1 MTSKPP
7 PEAHNPAK
15 LRAAFTLQQHAARM
29 SRSLV
34 AAVLLLTA
42 TAHAQTGT
50 GTSATTTCTAGAM
63 MAALGVVV
71 PFNGKSQNVA
81 ASSNATIFDTAEC
94 QCQTNDIQLQIQITA
109 AYPQSMASGQLQ
121 IFVGPSCDN
130 QLNRTNGTCQQLTGL
145 SIDFTSFVQGTTS
158 TSPYLNVNIPA
169 GPLFNPN
176 NAGSA
181 NCPLSQI
188 LVNNFY
194 MLFAPPGV
202 DITTMPQVCSITL
215 GENLQTPLPV
225 TGVNV
230 SAGDSAVTLSWT
242 APTGVGEQVP
252 FEYQILCADADGNP
266 VPGKDTTVR
275 AYSVCLDP
283 ATNNISRRTNY
294 VTASGSGTATDDGG
308 VTPADLGMQVPFNP
322 PPEPEDVHTLATDD
336 AGVADDGGA
345 QPITNSDFAKT
356 LDPAFICSGEIKP
369 TGTTVTSRV
378 DKLNNH
384 QTYQFV
390 ILAIDQNGNAVASPP
405 ITATPQP
412 TEDLYTRYRDA
423 GGSASGFCFIA
434 TAAFGSYEDRY
445 VKVLRDFRDEV
456 LLPNSVGRDFVDWY
470 YTTSPPLAHFIE
482 QHYWARVGAQML
494 LWPVIGV
501 AALVTYTSPW
511 EKALLCTLLVAFLLR
526 RRFAK
531 AVRA

>member
-7 PEAHNPAK
+7 SAAHNPAK

-29 SRSLV
+29 SRSLA

-50 GTSATTTCTAGAM
+50 GTGTGATTTCTAGAM
-63 MAALGVVV
+63 MASLGLVV
-71 PFNGKSQNVA
+71 PFNGASHNVA
-81 ASSNATIFDTAEC
+81 TTSNGTVFDTAEC
-94 QCQTNDIQLQIQITA
+94 QCQTNDIQLQIQVTA
-109 AYPQSMASGQLQ
+109 AYPQSMAAGQLE

-145 SIDFTSFVQGTTS
+145 SLDFMSFVNGVTQTS
-158 TSPYLNVNIPA
+158 TYLNVNIPS

-181 NCPLSQI
+181 NCPLGQI

-215 GENLQTPLPV
+215 GQNLQTPLPV
-225 TGVNV
+225 TGVSV
-230 SAGDSAVTLSWT
+230 SAGDTAVTLSWT

-266 VPGKDTTVR
+266 IGKDTSVR

-294 VTASGSGTATDDGG
+294 VTASGTGTVTDDGG
-308 VTPADLGMQVPFNP
+308 VTNPDLGMKVPINP
-322 PPEPEDVHTLATDD
+322 PPEPEDVHTEA
-336 AGVADDGGA
+336 APDDGGA

-369 TGTTVTSRV
+369 TGLNITARV
-378 DKLNNH
+378 DGLVNH

-390 ILAIDQNGNAVASPP
+390 ILAVDQNGNAIASPVLVG
-405 ITATPQP
+405 TPQP

-423 GGSASGFCFIA
+423 GGTASGFCFIA

-445 VKVLRDFRDEV
+445 VRVLRDFRDEV
-456 LLPNSVGRDFVDWY
+456 LLPNAVGRDIVDWY

-482 QHYWARVGAQML
+482 QHYWARVGTQML